1 MADEKDTNQDDDL
14 EIVEVEELPALG
26 AEPAPKIDDSKD
38 DRSDDDDDGEDER
51 LGTSHEEDG
60 DPDSPAGKKAERRRK
75 RREIGRRA
83 RERKDQE
90 LEALRQQVQ
99 QLTQLTTQLHGTQHT
114 SLITDTESRL
124 NQAKYEVQQAEA
136 IMAAALKAQ
145 NTEDF
150 VAAQNLRDEARD
162 RARDLEARKGDLEA
176 KKPEPYQQP
185 VQQVDPRVVSYAD
198 QWIKANPW
206 YDVNGRDEDSRI
218 TKAIDDGLVREGYNP
233 ADQDYWLELTK
244 RVAARIGDDTDDPP
258 RRTQQPTGNSREHVP
273 SSTRKQVYV
282 TAERKAAMIEAG
294 VWDDPSKRAK
304 FLKAYQ
310 DYDRNS
316 ASR

>member
-1 MADEKDTNQDDDL
+1 MKTYTITDPSGKVHTIDGPE
-14 EIVEVEELPALG
+14 G
-26 AEPAPKIDDSKD
+26 ATREQFIAKIQ
-38 DRSDDDDDGEDER
+38 ER
-51 LGTSHEEDG
+51 LS
-60 DPDSPAGKKAERRRK
+60 S
-75 RREIGRRA
+75 
-83 RERKDQE
+83 
-90 LEALRQQVQ
+90 
-99 QLTQLTTQLHGTQHT
+99 TQ
-114 SLITDTESRL
+114 
-124 NQAKYEVQQAEA
+124 
-136 IMAAALKAQ
+136 
-145 NTEDF
+145 
-150 VAAQNLRDEARD
+150 
-162 RARDLEARKGDLEA
+162 
-176 KKPEPYQQP
+176 QQP
-185 VQQVDPRVVSYAD
+185 QVDPRVVSYAD